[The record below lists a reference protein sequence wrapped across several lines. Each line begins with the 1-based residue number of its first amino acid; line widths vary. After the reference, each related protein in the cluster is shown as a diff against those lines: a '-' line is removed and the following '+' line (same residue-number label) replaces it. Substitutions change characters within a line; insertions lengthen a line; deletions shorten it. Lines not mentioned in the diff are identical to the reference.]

1 MKEKLTIT
9 KDGFFLSGKP
19 YYLASGDIHYFRIY
33 PTEWRRHLLLAKDF
47 GLNTIQTYVPWNL
60 HEPEKG
66 KFDFSGHLDLCAFL
80 ELAGGMGFKVLLRP
94 SPFLCSECDF
104 GGLPG
109 WLKFEELDI
118 RCSDE
123 RYLLHVKNYYSVLM
137 KKIVPYLSTNGG
149 PIIMVAVE
157 NMSTA
162 ERAMTKT
169 IFRFLKK

>member
-94 SPFLCSECDF
+94 SPFPPP
-104 GGLPG
+104 GVRLPCFR
-109 WLKFEELDI
+109 KSHFREFHCFSF
-118 RCSDE
+118 R
-123 RYLLHVKNYYSVLM
+123 HTYY
-137 KKIVPYLSTNGG
+137 P
-149 PIIMVAVE
+149 
-157 NMSTA
+157 
-162 ERAMTKT
+162 
-169 IFRFLKK
+169 FL